1 MTLQKKV
8 STKVYSFFEG
18 VHNLEKFIISILY
31 LVMNSLPNT
40 LGERSL
46 KIRQVSDFFSP
57 VNYFYQKKRA
67 KLSNSLN

>member
-18 VHNLEKFIISILY
+18 VHILEKFIISILY
-31 LVMNSLPNT
+31 LVINSLPNT

-46 KIRQVSDFFSP
+46 KIRQGSDFFSP
-57 VNYFYQKKRA
+57 VNYFYQKKKA